1 MKCGRKTVMD
11 SWEEMLEQHVVVYF
25 VFWDMDFR
33 YGLKITFWYCDGAWR
48 IDISFQIS
56 DI

>member
-1 MKCGRKTVMD
+1 MD

>member
-1 MKCGRKTVMD
+1 MD

-33 YGLKITFWYCDGAWR
+33 YGLKITF
-48 IDISFQIS
+48 
-56 DI
+56 